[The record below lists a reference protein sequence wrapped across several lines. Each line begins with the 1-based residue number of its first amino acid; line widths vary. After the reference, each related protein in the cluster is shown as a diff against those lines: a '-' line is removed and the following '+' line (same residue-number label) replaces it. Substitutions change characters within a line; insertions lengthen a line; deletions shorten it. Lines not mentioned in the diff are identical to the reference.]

1 MKAYLASLG
10 LVLHLMVPGAF
21 AQPQQAVVSLDYCA
35 DQYVLALSERQH
47 IRGLSPASQSSYAY
61 YKDQAQG
68 FPQLRAEA
76 ETIIDVNPTIVVRQ
90 WGGGFQAPDLLKGF
104 GIDVA
109 QIGFGHAFETAERN
123 LRQMGDAL
131 HAEEKAEELIRNM
144 RQRLDAIDSSL
155 GAKPARPRA
164 LYLTPGGVSAGKG
177 TFVDVILTRAG
188 VINITAEQGL
198 AGWPAVDLEDLVLN
212 PPDLII
218 TGFFD
223 LGAEQP
229 SHWSIARHSYLQTL
243 FDDVPTLH
251 LPGRLLA
258 CSAWFSV
265 EAVEHIYEK
274 AHPKTLAKT
283 LAETLAETRR

>member
-10 LVLHLMVPGAF
+10 LALHLMMPDAI

-61 YKDQAQG
+61 YKNQAQG
-68 FPQLRAEA
+68 LPQLRAEA
-76 ETIIDVNPTIVVRQ
+76 ETIIDAKPTIVVRQ
-90 WGGGFQAPDLLKGF
+90 WGGGFQAPGLLKRF
-104 GIDVA
+104 GMDVA
-109 QIGFGHAFETAERN
+109 QIDFGHGFETAEAN
-123 LRQMGDAL
+123 LRHMGEAL
-131 HAEEKAEELIRNM
+131 RAQEKAQALIRNM
-144 RQRLDAIDSSL
+144 RQRLGAIGASL
-155 GAKPARPRA
+155 SRKTVRPRA

-177 TFVDVILTRAG
+177 TFVDVILSRAG
-188 VINITAEQGL
+188 VMNITAEQGL
-198 AGWPAVDLEDLVLN
+198 TGWPAVDLEELVLN
-212 PPDLII
+212 RPDLII

-223 LGAEQP
+223 LGDEQP

-243 FDDVPTLH
+243 FEEVPTLH

-265 EAVEHIYEK
+265 EAVERIHEK
-274 AHPKTLAKT
+274 AYPKT
-283 LAETLAETRR
+283 LAETRK